1 MNKYKDSDLREALR
15 RREMRRPQIEVPDD
29 FCDQVMQKIEQ
40 REKRKRAWLYPTI
53 AAAAVALLLLTIH
66 FGNTSSVQQDVTDQP
81 TIVEKVHRSVMNK
94 NAVQAIVARED
105 KHSEAVLARDSKSV
119 HRKESNTSVDVTEP
133 TDNMFKQIAWV
144 EAELERVGDSIYMDK
159 LTKTI
164 HYDPKLSKMVNDFFI
179 TANDTLFNKDSIKTI

>member
-81 TIVEKVHRSVMNK
+81 TIVEKVHRSVMDK

-133 TDNMFKQIAWV
+133 TDSMFKQIAWV
-144 EAELERVGDSIYMDK
+144 DAELERVGDSIYMDK
-159 LTKTI
+159 LTRTI

>member
-81 TIVEKVHRSVMNK
+81 TIVEKVHRSVMDK

-144 EAELERVGDSIYMDK
+144 EAELERVGDSIYWDK

>member
-15 RREMRRPQIEVPDD
+15 RREMRCPQIEVPDD

-81 TIVEKVHRSVMNK
+81 TIVEKVHYSVMDK

-133 TDNMFKQIAWV
+133 TDSMFKQIAWV

>member
-81 TIVEKVHRSVMNK
+81 TIVEKVHRSVMDK

-133 TDNMFKQIAWV
+133 TDSMFKQIAWV

-159 LTKTI
+159 LRKTI

>member
-81 TIVEKVHRSVMNK
+81 TIVEKVHRSVMDK

-164 HYDPKLSKMVNDFFI
+164 HYDPKLSKMVNVFFI

>member
-15 RREMRRPQIEVPDD
+15 RREMRCPQIEVPDD

-81 TIVEKVHRSVMNK
+81 TIVEKVHRSVMDK

-133 TDNMFKQIAWV
+133 TDSMFKQIAWV

-159 LTKTI
+159 LTKAI
-164 HYDPKLSKMVNDFFI
+164 HYNPKLSKMVNDFFI

>member
-1 MNKYKDSDLREALR
+1 MNKYKDSDLHEALR

-133 TDNMFKQIAWV
+133 TDSMFKQIAWV

>member
-81 TIVEKVHRSVMNK
+81 TIVEKVHRSVMDK

-133 TDNMFKQIAWV
+133 TDSMFKQIAWV

>member
-1 MNKYKDSDLREALR
+1 MNKYKDSDLSEALR

-133 TDNMFKQIAWV
+133 TDSMFKQIAWV

-179 TANDTLFNKDSIKTI
+179 TANDTLFNKDFIKTI

>member
-15 RREMRRPQIEVPDD
+15 RQEMRCPQIEVPDD

-66 FGNTSSVQQDVTDQP
+66 FGRISTEQQDVTAQP
-81 TIVEKVHRSVMNK
+81 TILEKVHRPVIDK
-94 NAVQAIVARED
+94 NNVTPTTVIQE
-105 KHSEAVLARDSKSV
+105 KHNEAVLTKNSKSDLK
-119 HRKESNTSVDVTEP
+119 KEHNPSDVVGEP
-133 TDNMFKQIAWV
+133 TDSMFKQIAWV

>member
-66 FGNTSSVQQDVTDQP
+66 FGNTSSVQLDVTDQP

-133 TDNMFKQIAWV
+133 TDSMFKQIAWV